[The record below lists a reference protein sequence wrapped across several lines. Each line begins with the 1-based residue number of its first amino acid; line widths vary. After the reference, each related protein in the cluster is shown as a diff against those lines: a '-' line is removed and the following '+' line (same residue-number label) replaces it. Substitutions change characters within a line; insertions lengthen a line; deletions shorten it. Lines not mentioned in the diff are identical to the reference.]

1 MRLLLIGF
9 LAITGAACSETEVE
23 PKQANPA
30 QEGARALPKEMPP
43 GFLDEAPPGP
53 VSNTVVLS
61 GGTLMSE
68 PPITDSAVVITD
80 GLIVAWGKRE
90 QVAMP
95 NDSIGK
101 DMRGKWLVPGT
112 TAMLETGTGAD
123 QNLLQQGKPGN
134 LLVLTVDPGLTR
146 PGSEHLAGFVAD
158 GEIRIDDGA
167 D

>member
-1 MRLLLIGF
+1 MRLFLIGF
-9 LAITGAACSETEVE
+9 LVMTGAACSEPEVT
-23 PKQANPA
+23 PQQTN
-30 QEGARALPKEMPP
+30 QLLEGARELPKEMPP

-90 QVAMP
+90 QVTMP

-112 TAMLETGTGAD
+112 TAMLESGAGAD

-158 GEIRIDDGA
+158 GEIRIEDGA